1 MIRNALKNTRKSHDI
16 NVVHLKKFMEFTNC
30 EICNSS
36 NFTVLKS
43 SNINRQTGFDEL
55 AKQFISSSTAK
66 LAFQLVRCNL
76 CDLIFVNPRI
86 KSSVILSSYA
96 TAIDTNH
103 QYQSDY
109 RIKSFKRAL
118 KGTEKYMNNSNLD
131 FKRSNVLDIGCAG
144 GAFLKAAEQLD
155 YTALGL
161 EPSKNL
167 TLWAKENLN
176 VRVIA
181 TTLEKY
187 SKNKTKKFSIV
198 TFWDVLEHI
207 HNPSKTLRYAKKI
220 LKDEGILIINVPMV
234 DSFPAKLLRGAWPF
248 YLNVHLFYF
257 TRKTIIKLLEKNGF
271 EVIHV
276 KNYWQCLSLGYVLIR
291 ANLPISPEILKK
303 LRLPVWYYLGQR
315 TVVAKKSK

>member
-1 MIRNALKNTRKSHDI
+1 
-16 NVVHLKKFMEFTNC
+16 MEFANC
-30 EICNSS
+30 EICDSS

-43 SNINRQTGFDEL
+43 SNLNRQIGIKEL
-55 AKQFISSSTAK
+55 AEQFISSSTAK
-66 LAFQLVRCNL
+66 LAFQLVKCIQ

-86 KSSVILSSYA
+86 KSSVILNSYA
-96 TAIDTNH
+96 TSIDTNH

-118 KGTEKYMNNSNLD
+118 IGIERYLNNSNLD
-131 FKRSNVLDIGCAG
+131 FKKSNILDIGCAG
-144 GAFLKAAEQLD
+144 GAFLKAAEQLN

-161 EPSKNL
+161 EPSNNL
-167 TLWAKENLN
+167 TLWAKENLK
-176 VRVIA
+176 VQVIA

-187 SKNKTKKFSIV
+187 SKDKTKKFSMV

-207 HNPSKTLRYAKKI
+207 HNPSKILRCARKI
-220 LKDEGILIINVPMV
+220 LKDEGILIINIPMV
-234 DSFPAKLLRGAWPF
+234 DSIPAILLRGFWPF

-271 EVIHV
+271 EVIHI
-276 KNYWQCLSLGYVLIR
+276 KNYWQCLSLGYVLTR
-291 ANLPISPEILKK
+291 ANLPISSKILKK

-315 TVVAKKSK
+315 TIIAKKI